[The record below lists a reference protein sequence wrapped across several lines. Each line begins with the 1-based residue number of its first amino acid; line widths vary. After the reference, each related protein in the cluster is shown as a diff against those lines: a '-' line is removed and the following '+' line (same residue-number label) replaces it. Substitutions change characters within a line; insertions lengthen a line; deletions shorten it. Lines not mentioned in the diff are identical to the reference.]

1 MSLKR
6 PAVSIILTIF
16 FLSRLT
22 AGEFYVTGVRQYKD
36 AGRQAYEIT
45 INNAIVIKDISIF
58 GEGREPLIKL
68 PEYVSQKKRVYPQ
81 LILSTKKAQRSPK
94 GRPGK

>member
-36 AGRQAYEIT
+36 AGQAGIQMQ

-58 GEGREPLIKL
+58 GEGRSLSSSFRNT
-68 PEYVSQKKRVYPQ
+68 YHKRNVFT
-81 LILSTKKAQRSPK
+81 LS
-94 GRPGK
+94 